1 MMRLLFVDE
10 RMQHISYLTQ
20 FLSPLCIHENNN
32 NFIAN
37 LHLNVVLSI
46 VAKDY
51 YYKFIC
57 GSRLT

>member
-1 MMRLLFVDE
+1 MMRLLFFDE

-32 NFIAN
+32 NVNTN
-37 LHLNVVLSI
+37 LHLNVVLSN

-51 YYKFIC
+51 YYIFIC